1 MLDFLSAVADSFSA
15 LLSFV
20 LNLVNGLI
28 YLVGMVPK
36 SMGIVN
42 ASFGYLPSVL
52 VTFAGAGIAI
62 CVVLFLIGR

>member
-1 MLDFLSAVADSFSA
+1 MLDFFTSISDSISAF
-15 LLSFV
+15 LSFCM
-20 LNLVNGLI
+20 NIIEGLGYMI
-28 YLVGMVPK
+28 SMVPK